1 MIKAFIMSTGM
12 WAYVEG
18 RIERES
24 LPDKKEELAKLT
36 DARREEIR
44 VAQNA

>member
-1 MIKAFIMSTGM
+1 MKAFIMSTGM

-24 LPDKKEELAKLT
+24 LSNKEELAKLSDT
-36 DARREEIR
+36 RKEEIC